1 MTKSSHFLEY
11 MKLHL
16 ISLNQDYDQFYDD
29 YRVNS
34 HYNKSKIDNIKGQIE
49 ATRHLMS
56 VASDMMS
63 IDERVI

>member
-1 MTKSSHFLEY
+1 MSTNKLIEY

-16 ISLNQDYDQFYDD
+16 ISLEQDYEVLYENYLNDSNYEPE
-29 YRVNS
+29 
-34 HYNKSKIDNIKGQIE
+34 KIDNIKGQMK

-63 IDERVI
+63 IDERVL

>member
-1 MTKSSHFLEY
+1 MTKSSKFIEY
-11 MKLHL
+11 MNLHL

>member
-1 MTKSSHFLEY
+1 

-16 ISLNQDYDQFYDD
+16 ISLEQDYEVFYENYLNDSN
-29 YRVNS
+29 YEPE
-34 HYNKSKIDNIKGQIE
+34 KIDNIKGQMK

-63 IDERVI
+63 IDERVL